1 MYSNRI
7 LINLSPVS
15 SVLSNGQTA
24 EYDDISP
31 EGNDWQAEY
40 LYCKKKKINRALDSG
55 CAKAA
60 AYCI

>member
-15 SVLSNGQTA
+15 PFLSNGQTA
-24 EYDDISP
+24 EYNDISP

-40 LYCKKKKINRALDSG
+40 LYCQKKNKKKQQHI
-55 CAKAA
+55 
-60 AYCI
+60 